1 MGIFT
6 PFSWKSALALSLVA
20 FVCGVTVGAA
30 GSLHYVA
37 NKFPPFREQ
46 PERMPGRI
54 ASHLRGQLNLD
65 AAQTEEVRRVFDRG
79 LIKLR
84 EVRKGVQPQL
94 DTVAGE
100 TFDEVNAVLEP
111 RQREKWRVWFEMM
124 RLRFTPPEFRQD
136 PPDSPSAP

>member
-6 PFSWKSALALSLVA
+6 PFSWKTALALSLVA

-37 NKFPPFREQ
+37 NNLPRFMGH

-54 ASHLRGQLNLD
+54 ASHLRGQLDLNT
-65 AAQTEEVRRVFDRG
+65 AQTEEVRRVFDRG
-79 LIKLR
+79 LLKLR

-94 DTVAGE
+94 DCAAAGP
-100 TFDEVNAVLEP
+100 AV
-111 RQREKWRVWFEMM
+111 
-124 RLRFTPPEFRQD
+124 
-136 PPDSPSAP
+136 